1 MSGFDT
7 SRNKFLAKPALSP
20 SSFGMSDRSFQNS
33 KQSNFSPKNKSSY
46 YELNERLQFPKN
58 PAYFRSRGPLESDQ
72 LTQQSLLEFCRL
84 QNIPFNEMDKLLF
97 KLKSC
102 KDNFQI
108 YRVLFDRLV
117 NNGLPSE
124 VANSV
129 LREHYPEPI
138 KLSNTETHYGWPT
151 RIDTAQ

>member
-7 SRNKFLAKPALSP
+7 TRSKFLVKPSANP
-20 SSFGMSDRSFQNS
+20 FNFGMSDRSFQNS
-33 KQSNFSPKNKSSY
+33 KQSATSPTKKSSY
-46 YELNERLQFPKN
+46 NDLNERLQFPKN

-102 KDNFQI
+102 KDNF
-108 YRVLFDRLV
+108 
-117 NNGLPSE
+117 
-124 VANSV
+124 
-129 LREHYPEPI
+129 
-138 KLSNTETHYGWPT
+138 
-151 RIDTAQ
+151 